1 MEESIIKNK
10 QYPKKYRECLLDY
23 YKTDVELENEKNK
36 EDIDKDRLKIIFYQ
50 KKIAF
55 LDKYLDKLDIYKNL
69 DINKNIHNSED
80 FDNTLK
86 KMDLEIELLYY
97 DYSIYY
103 KLMKIRDLYNSYPI
117 NENEINRQRQYLF
130 TKRKY
135 YLELNK
141 KLNENYM
148 FQELRNDNS
157 LDLQQKKYELAKIKQ
172 QQRNLSTK
180 RKKLAN
186 LTQNKVKNSP
196 KSFVEKYN
204 LKRSHSQPNLSFLE
218 REKLKKYEKAIQIIK
233 FNNSI

>member
-55 LDKYLDKLDIYKNL
+55 LGKYLKKL
-69 DINKNIHNSED
+69 DINKNTHNSED
-80 FDNTLK
+80 FDDTLK
-86 KMDLEIELLYY
+86 KMNLEIELLYY

-103 KLMKIRDLYNSYPI
+103 KLIKIRDLYNSYPI
-117 NENEINRQRQYLF
+117 NENEINRQQQYLF

-135 YLELNK
+135 YLELKK

-157 LDLQQKKYELAKIKQ
+157 LNLQQKKCELAKIKQ

-196 KSFVEKYN
+196 KSFIEKYN